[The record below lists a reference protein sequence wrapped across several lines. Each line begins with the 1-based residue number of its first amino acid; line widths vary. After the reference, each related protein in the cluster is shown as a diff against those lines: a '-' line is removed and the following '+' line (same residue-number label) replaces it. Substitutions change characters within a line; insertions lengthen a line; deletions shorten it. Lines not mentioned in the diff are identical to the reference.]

1 MSEILLYK
9 AHQCIAK
16 LEEAYENVSSEIRK
30 LDQNADN
37 AFGDINCFFQKIID
51 LVDKRRQQVLATA
64 KKMREDKREVL
75 ENQLRLI
82 EQEKAKVEA
91 ECNGLQYQVDVRN
104 ITCKISELNVKIDSI
119 STLLDPR
126 ENCFMRYENM
136 EESTLDII
144 QEAVQS
150 CGAVRSS
157 KTFPSLCEAT
167 VGKCIAKM
175 RTSATIVTYDY
186 SGESQPNGGDLVTAT
201 LIAIDDNINVPV
213 RIIDNNNGTY
223 EAQFIAPKGGTYH
236 LNVTIFGRP
245 IKTYPVEFEA
255 SVHVNPI
262 CIYGTRGSGDHSFL
276 QPVAVAIN
284 DTNNQVYVLD
294 TGNCRIK
301 ILSSNNCNNSP
312 FICERHIDG
321 LDRSV
326 TGMAL
331 LSDSIL
337 VTNFDNKHITEID
350 VNGQVKRYFTHR
362 DLVLPTHICVNSRH
376 EIIVADNGAHSV
388 FIFSLM
394 GKFQKKIVGT
404 EEKTIS
410 NSTTSLISLREAKT
424 ESGTPQI
431 PTFGNIGAIA
441 IGSNDEILVASGSRI
456 LVYSS
461 DGSTY
466 LRTITPDNN
475 TLNSKRSPG
484 SYGGLAYDK
493 QGHLLA
499 TRVERGRV
507 SVQVFDYSSGAFKL
521 SIDSMDAKLKRASG
535 LAATNDYHVIVV
547 DLGNDCIKKYR
558 YH

>member
-16 LEEAYENVSSEIRK
+16 LEEAYENVSCEIRK

-37 AFGDINCFFQKIID
+37 AFGDINCFFQEIID
-51 LVDKRRQQVLATA
+51 LVDERRQQVLASA
-64 KKMREDKREVL
+64 KRMREDKREVL

-82 EQEKAKVEA
+82 EQEKVKVEA

-104 ITCKISELNVKIDSI
+104 ITSKISELNVKIDSI
-119 STLLDPR
+119 CTLLDPR

-136 EESTLDII
+136 EESTVDII

-150 CGAVRSS
+150 CGAIRSS

-175 RTSATIVTYDY
+175 RTSASIITYDY
-186 SGESQPNGGDLVTAT
+186 SGEPQPNGGDLVTAT
-201 LIAIDDNINVPV
+201 LIAVDDETNVPV
-213 RIIDNNNGTY
+213 RIIDNSNGTY

-284 DTNNQVYVLD
+284 DTNNRVYVLD

-337 VTNFDNKHITEID
+337 VTNFENKHITEID

-362 DLVLPTHICVNSRH
+362 DLVLPTHICVNSRQ
-376 EIIVADNGAHSV
+376 EIIVADNGSLSV

-394 GKFQKKIVGT
+394 GKLLRRIVGT
-404 EEKTIS
+404 ENKTNS
-410 NSTTSLISLREAKT
+410 NSTASLISLRDSKT
-424 ESGTPQI
+424 DGNGTSHI

-441 IGSNDEILVASGSRI
+441 IGLNNEILVASDSRI

-466 LRTITPDNN
+466 LRTITPDN
-475 TLNSKRSPG
+475 TLNPKRPSG

-507 SVQVFDYSSGAFKL
+507 SVQVFDYATGHFKL